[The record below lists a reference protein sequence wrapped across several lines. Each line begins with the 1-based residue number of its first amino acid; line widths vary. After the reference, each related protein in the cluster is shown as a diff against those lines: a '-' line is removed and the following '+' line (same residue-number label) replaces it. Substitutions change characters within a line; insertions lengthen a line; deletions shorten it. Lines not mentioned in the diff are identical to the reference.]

1 MATASKMPT
10 VPRTVT
16 RWALGAVA
24 LALLSVGSEA
34 RADDP
39 RPDDPRPDD
48 PRWLNPLASGAQP
61 APGRLSAALHG
72 GSVHGHGLGFDLG
85 VTALPWLEGKLSYGY
100 STEHS
105 AVAYV
110 KGTLIPTASLSPY
123 LIAGYGYGL
132 SNLRGGISLHTHQ
145 VVTGLGLQA
154 RFADRFYV
162 GGELTMNIVLLHT
175 LADKTQ
181 SFPVEVTDPWTLAAG
196 FVAGVWFL

>member
-1 MATASKMPT
+1 
-10 VPRTVT
+10 
-16 RWALGAVA
+16 
-24 LALLSVGSEA
+24 
-34 RADDP
+34 
-39 RPDDPRPDD
+39 
-48 PRWLNPLASGAQP
+48 
-61 APGRLSAALHG
+61 
-72 GSVHGHGLGFDLG
+72 